1 VIGGSDIIDNNSN
14 SIAPGAPLNYP

>member
-1 VIGGSDIIDNNSN
+1 VIGGSDITDNNSN